1 MSQQRPDRIKQM
13 LHYLW
18 QHRHLSTQQAIE
30 LFGYAEATVRRDFH
44 YIASRYPGMVRGHV
58 VLTSTTVRKI
68 KNMFSTLSG
77 RYKARRNAK
86 SLPSPARSSRMET
99 AFFSTPAPPVWNWQN
114 VWSTP
119 K

>member
-44 YIASRYPGMVRGHV
+44 YIASRYPGMVRGHGCIDFDFCSPLV
-58 VLTSTTVRKI
+58 PSTRRSETI
-68 KNMFSTLSG
+68 DCSG
-77 RYKARRNAK
+77 ATMGK
-86 SLPSPARSSRMET
+86 E
-99 AFFSTPAPPVWNWQN
+99 
-114 VWSTP
+114 
-119 K
+119 

>member
-44 YIASRYPGMVRGHV
+44 YIASRYPGMVRGHGCIDW
-58 VLTSTTVRKI
+58 KI

-86 SLPSPARSSRMET
+86 LPPSPARSSRMET

>member
-44 YIASRYPGMVRGHV
+44 YIASRYPGMVRGHGCIDFDD
-58 VLTSTTVRKI
+58 STEDKEYVFDVKRT
-68 KNMFSTLSG
+68 
-77 RYKARRNAK
+77 
-86 SLPSPARSSRMET
+86 
-99 AFFSTPAPPVWNWQN
+99 
-114 VWSTP
+114 
-119 K
+119 